1 MMAKMSIKGLDEY
14 AMKLSQ
20 LGAQEGDIAK
30 KAVYGGAKIVA
41 DEIKKRL
48 IDNLNDPSPVGKGGG
63 ATLKGM
69 NYKQTG
75 SLLASFGI
83 APIRVFKDG
92 DTSTK
97 LGFDGYDE
105 HGVPNQLKARAME
118 SGTSVLKKRPF
129 VRPAVNAKRK
139 PAQEKIGQIVDDEIK
154 KLMK

>member
-1 MMAKMSIKGLDEY
+1 MAKMTVKGLDEY
-14 AMKLSQ
+14 AMKLSR

-41 DEIKKRL
+41 DEIKRRL
-48 IDNLNDPSPVGKGGG
+48 VENLNDPASVSKAGTAMFKGKHRP
-63 ATLKGM
+63 
-69 NYKQTG
+69 TG
-75 SLLASFGI
+75 SLLKSFGI
-83 APIRVFKDG
+83 APIKVFKDG

-118 SGTSVLKKRPF
+118 SGTSVLRPRPF
-129 VRPAVNAKRK
+129 VRPAVNATRSR
-139 PAQEKIGQIVDDEIK
+139 AQAKMGEVVDEEIK